1 MATERLDE
9 SICGRDDDT
18 PTVINH
24 NAQEDYF
31 KHADPLKDNLK
42 LVERGRLDRKTGMYI
57 PLSSKGQTI
66 TQQNLLP
73 SENYLRNFDL
83 IKWHN

>member
-9 SICGRDDDT
+9 RICGRDDDT
-18 PTVINH
+18 PTVVNH
-24 NAQEDYF
+24 DAQGDYF

-42 LVERGRLDRKTGMYI
+42 LVEKGRLDRKTGMYI
-57 PLSSKGQTI
+57 PLSNKGQTI

-83 IKWHN
+83 IKWRN